1 MSQSNEEILCSL
13 QRQVALLRRTLSAV
27 VAVMLIALLCAAVVP
42 EEISD
47 VIRAHKIVVVNKSGQ
62 RMVELSYAEEG
73 SFAGDPQISEM
84 IQTSEHLSEVGGV
97 ISTFT
102 PCSEQPTALLAS
114 GFAGGGLQLNSNL
127 GSIVLDAQA
136 TLDAQANN
144 ILGGNL
150 SVYSA
155 NEPNQVQVSLKA
167 AKNGGSVYAHNL
179 NGDVVAGLQSES
191 DQSGE
196 LGIFNRSQQGV
207 ISLEAAEHGGRVHV
221 HSNTGKILASVM
233 STPNGGAVSA
243 HNLNGDAVG
252 LLQSGSDQSGELG
265 IFNRFQKQI
274 VTLSDS
280 NDYGRMAIHSN
291 AGKPSLL
298 FGVNQGGGSI
308 AGLDFAGKVKFQFGL
323 EKDIGSKLGK
333 PSSLPKDSE

>member
-27 VAVMLIALLCAAVVP
+27 VAVMLITLLCAAVVP

-62 RMVELSYAEEG
+62 RMIELSYTEEG
-73 SFAGDPQISEM
+73 SFTGDPQISEE
-84 IQTSEHLSEVGGV
+84 IQTSEHMSEVGGV

-114 GFAGGGLQLNSNL
+114 GISGGGLQLSSNL
-127 GSIVLDAQA
+127 GSIV
-136 TLDAQANN
+136 LDAQANN

-150 SVYSA
+150 NVYSA
-155 NEPNQVQVSLKA
+155 NESNQVQVSLRATK
-167 AKNGGSVYAHNL
+167 KGGSIRAHNL
-179 NGDVVAGLQSES
+179 NGDVVAALQSE
-191 DQSGE
+191 
-196 LGIFNRSQQGV
+196 
-207 ISLEAAEHGGRVHV
+207 
-221 HSNTGKILASVM
+221 
-233 STPNGGAVSA
+233 
-243 HNLNGDAVG
+243 
-252 LLQSGSDQSGELG
+252 SDQSGELG

-291 AGKPSLL
+291 TGKPSLL
-298 FGVNQGGGSI
+298 FAVNQGGGSI
-308 AGLDFAGKVKFQFGL
+308 AGLDFSGKVKFQFGL